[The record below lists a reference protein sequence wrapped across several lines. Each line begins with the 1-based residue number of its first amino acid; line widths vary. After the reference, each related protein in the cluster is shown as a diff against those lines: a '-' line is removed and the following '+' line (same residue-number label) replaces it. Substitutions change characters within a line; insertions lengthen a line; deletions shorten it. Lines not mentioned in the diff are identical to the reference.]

1 MKLDEHTSKQLFAQ
15 VGIPVPR
22 GHALTTITGNE
33 DHITAIGF
41 PMVVKAQVLTG
52 GRGKAGGVRLVKDMQ
67 ELEQVLPV
75 ILSMRIRDL
84 AVPYVRIE
92 PAASIK
98 KEYYLSVFVQRETRS
113 LVLACNACGGVDV
126 EASSRD
132 TLMTAS
138 IDFLTSSYEHRIQD
152 AFFHLGLPRT
162 TWSTFHALCT
172 SLINLVTTHGA
183 LLAEINPLALTD
195 QGTLVALDG
204 KVDLDDSKM
213 ALLPEV
219 KKALS
224 RPEHQSPDEIR
235 ARTAGLSYHRLK
247 GSVGM
252 MVNGAGLAMNTMDI
266 LNKNGLEPANFLDL
280 GGGADIPRMRTG
292 LELLV
297 EDDRVK
303 VIFINIFGG
312 ILSCAHVAEAL
323 TATLDKVELTKP
335 CVVRFS
341 GYMADDG
348 QKILKALNHP
358 RLCLVENMES
368 ALAELAGIIH
378 PSAARKNVAEP
389 TTISMPDQVVQPDG
403 RVSLHPSGPLSAL
416 NRETQVLVQGITGK
430 TGRLHTGLMRSF
442 GTRVVAGVTPFKGGT
457 RVDDIPVYDTVRQAC
472 AHHDIGATVIFVPPA
487 FAPDAILAAA
497 AENIPWI
504 ICITESIPQADMLRV
519 LHAMS
524 SSTSRLIGPNTPG
537 LVIPDEIK
545 LGIMPGMIFKPGP
558 VAVFSRSGTL
568 TYETVYGLTRAG
580 IGQSI
585 CVGIGGDPFIGS
597 GLTDMLELIRND
609 GTTRGVV
616 VLGEIG
622 GNEEE
627 KLAAYI
633 RSTGF
638 DLPVVGFIAGQTAP
652 PGKTFGHAGAI
663 LSKGHGE
670 IDAKLTAMRDAG
682 IFVASSL
689 EDGVEHIAKLLG

>member
-22 GHALTTITGNE
+22 GHALTTITGNQE
-33 DHITAIGF
+33 QIDAIGF

-52 GRGKAGGVRLVKDMQ
+52 GRGKAGGVRLVRDME
-67 ELEQVLPV
+67 ELEQVLPS

-84 AVPYVRIE
+84 TVPYVRIE

-113 LVLACNACGGVDV
+113 LILACNSSGGVDV
-126 EASSRD
+126 ESSCQD
-132 TLMTAS
+132 SLMTAPV
-138 IDFLTSSYEHRIQD
+138 DFLTASYEHRIQD
-152 AFFHLGLPRT
+152 AFFHLGLAKE
-162 TWSTFHALCT
+162 TWSSFHSICT
-172 SLINLVTTHGA
+172 SLINMVTTHGA
-183 LLAEINPLALTD
+183 LLAEINPLALTH

-219 KKALS
+219 KKELS
-224 RPEHQSPDEIR
+224 RPEHQDPDEVR
-235 ARTAGLSYHRLK
+235 ARAAGLSYHRLK

-266 LNKNGLEPANFLDL
+266 LNSNGLAPANFLDL
-280 GGGADIPRMRTG
+280 GGGADIPRMCAG

-297 EDDRVK
+297 TDDGVK

-312 ILSCAHVAEAL
+312 ILSCAQVAKAL
-323 TATLDKVELTKP
+323 VATLDKVTLTKP
-335 CVVRFS
+335 CVIRFS
-341 GYMADDG
+341 GYMADEG
-348 QKILKALNHP
+348 HEILRKLNHP
-358 RLCLVENMES
+358 HLCLVENMES
-368 ALAELAGIIH
+368 ALNQLTRIIH
-378 PSAARKNVAEP
+378 PS
-389 TTISMPDQVVQPDG
+389 
-403 RVSLHPSGPLSAL
+403 SGPTVETGAHIFSPGPVNQPATPDALDLLGPLAGL

-472 AHHDIGATVIFVPPA
+472 AHHDIGATVIFVPPG

-497 AENIPWI
+497 AQNIPWI

-537 LVIPDEIK
+537 LVIPQKIK
-545 LGIMPGMIFKPGP
+545 LGIMPGMIFRPGP

-568 TYETVYGLTRAG
+568 TYETVHHLTRAG
-580 IGQSI
+580 LGQSV

-670 IDAKLTAMRDAG
+670 IDAKIQAMRDAG
-682 IFVASSL
+682 IVVASSL
-689 EDGVEHIAKLLG
+689 EQGVEHMAKLLG